1 MATSTSGK
9 PKPVI
14 VPSAPAASSSSS
26 IPAPSPPTIDRPG
39 PSSRSRRTF
48 GGDGSSSSLTI
59 PARGASSASL
69 AMNSADIGTPELAGW
84 SWTTTGMPIASVTV
98 EVVAAHGC
106 LGGAGKRRRGE
117 HDRVRPGSFRLT
129 REGDGAIRRGVR
141 DADAHGEAAVRGG
154 EDALDDRGAFRI
166 TELRR
171 LAQDAEDGHARD
183 AVATTNSARVVSDG
197 SSSDAVL
204 AERRGDDV
212 PDAADGAL
220 GAHRV
225 LRAAALVASR
235 SAIANAPYRPRS

>member
-1 MATSTSGK
+1 M
-9 PKPVI
+9 VLDD
-14 VPSAPAASSSSS
+14 
-26 IPAPSPPTIDRPG
+26 DRDAD
-39 PSSRSRRTF
+39 RL
-48 GGDGSSSSLTI
+48 GD
-59 PARGASSASL
+59 R
-69 AMNSADIGTPELAGW
+69 
-84 SWTTTGMPIASVTV
+84 

-117 HDRVRPGSFRLT
+117 HHRVRPGSFGVT
-129 REGDGAIRRGVR
+129 REGDGAVRGGVR
-141 DADAHGEAAVRGG
+141 DADAYGEAAVRGG

-183 AVATTNSARVVSDG
+183 AGRDDELGEGRERRLVERP
-197 SSSDAVL
+197 VL

-212 PDAADGAL
+212 PDAADGPL

-235 SAIANAPYRPRS
+235 SAIAKAP